1 MKGKS
6 CYYKEKTVGPL
17 QRSDGG
23 LGSELLHEVGHGHR
37 LAATQMGGAEAVV
50 EDAGHELA
58 NLVAQALAVPFV
70 EVLLV
75 LVLILEA
82 QLEVVGLPPR
92 SRHVGIALG
101 ARDDEVALGLHAEA
115 KLERAHGVGVLDD
128 ALGVDVDAVLELRI
142 EAHVGMVGAEQADD
156 GQKRIG
162 PHLVHGATGLLGVE
176 LAQRGV
182 APHLRLGGFDIDDLA
197 DESALDE
204 GDEVV
209 EGRAE
214 GGLVG
219 FEEHQLAI
227 LGQLIEFAG
236 LVATEHQRGLAEHVA
251 TLLQGIARLLVVA
264 EVGRGDIDGID
275 IGHQGLVALVDMGEV
290 VVLRQAV
297 GMVGHEVVDAR
308 HLDGIDEVAL
318 GHKAAGD
325 AACTDNTD
333 AHHLALL
340 LAELGGGDAL
350 RAGQI
355 DHLAVLAE
363 VVEMAFPVGAHGED
377 VDIVLLDVV
386 DFLTHIVLDDDLI
399 GQARGP
405 DGLNA
410 LEHVVADVE
419 LATLAIEIVVGDSHD
434 EVVAQRLRP
443 PQQVDVALVQQVVSA
458 VSDDFFHRGKAL
470 RAVQS
475 SMSLRDGLR
484 RFARFKVQCRYATVQ
499 SSRRGAP
506 SSFSTS
512 LRKRTDGRQA

>member
-1 MKGKS
+1 
-6 CYYKEKTVGPL
+6 
-17 QRSDGG
+17 
-23 LGSELLHEVGHGHR
+23 
-37 LAATQMGGAEAVV
+37 MGGAEAVV

-58 NLVAQALAVPFV
+58 NLVAQALAVPLV

-75 LVLILEA
+75 LVLVLEA

-92 SRHVGIALG
+92 GGHVGVALG

-115 KLERAHGVGVLDD
+115 ELERAHGVGVLDD

-182 APHLRLGGFDIDDLA
+182 APHFRLGGFDIDDLA

-227 LGQLIEFAG
+227 FGQLIELAG

-251 TLLQGIARLLVVA
+251 ALLQGIARLLVVA

-297 GMVGHEVVDAR
+297 CMVGHEVVDAR

-318 GHKAAGD
+318 GHKAAGY
-325 AACTDNTD
+325 AACTDDAD

-475 SMSLRDGLR
+475 SMSLRDGLKFNVATR
-484 RFARFKVQCRYATVQ
+484 RFKALRAVQGSMSLRDGSKFKA
-499 SSRRGAP
+499 RGAKFFLHFATKANRRAASLMEFNSKHAFC
-506 SSFSTS
+506 SSPPDITS
-512 LRKRTDGRQA
+512 